1 MNRFLIS
8 LFAAV
13 ASLSLAAADKSIV
26 LIAGTPSHAPGDHE
40 FRAGSILLA
49 GCLNRIPGIHATV
62 VSNPGVGSG
71 HCEPTFIKMKLPV
84 P

>member
-49 GCLNRIPGIHATV
+49 GC
-62 VSNPGVGSG
+62 
-71 HCEPTFIKMKLPV
+71 
-84 P
+84 